1 MLPFSI
7 PELNTEM
14 VLFALMAIIILL
26 VIWLIVLEIR
36 LNRLLLG
43 KDARSLENTI
53 TWVRDTL
60 SEMLKFRDE
69 SVGYWRNVE
78 ARLKRSVQS
87 IETVRFNPFKGTG
100 DGGNQSFSTAF
111 LNEKGD
117 GVVISSLHSRDRV
130 SVFSKPVKKFG
141 SEFEM
146 TQEEK
151 GVIEQAKESVSI
163 PQDK

>member
-100 DGGNQSFSTAF
+100 DGGNQSFSTVLAD
-111 LNEKGD
+111 EVGD
-117 GVVISSLHSRDRV
+117 GAVVTSMHTKERTN
-130 SVFSKPVKKFG
+130 VFAKPLKSWK
-141 SEFEM
+141 SEYELSE
-146 TQEEK
+146 EEK
-151 GVIEQAKESVSI
+151 IVIEKSRPPKQK
-163 PQDK
+163 